1 MIQTPIQNSIK
12 QRKTTPRSTEN
23 VPDCEEN
30 PSSAES
36 QGISGFPSNLKGP
49 LDDGASL
56 PRREKVKDKSLVAT
70 NTCPLKLEMDVI
82 LMCR

>member
-1 MIQTPIQNSIK
+1 MLIDPEDNKRTMNMKFIMIQTPIQDSIK

-36 QGISGFPSNLKGP
+36 QGISCFPSYLKGP
-49 LDDGASL
+49 LDDGAS
-56 PRREKVKDKSLVAT
+56 
-70 NTCPLKLEMDVI
+70 
-82 LMCR
+82 